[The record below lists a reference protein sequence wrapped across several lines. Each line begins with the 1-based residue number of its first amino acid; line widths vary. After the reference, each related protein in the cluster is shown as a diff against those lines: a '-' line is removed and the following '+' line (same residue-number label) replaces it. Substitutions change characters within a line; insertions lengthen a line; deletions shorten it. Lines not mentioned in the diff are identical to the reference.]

1 MTFWQENYGFV
12 KDVYDFRLQK
22 YQEWMDNLEG
32 IVSKVMSPG
41 VQYTYKEFKNIQDSL
56 TSLTRD
62 LEKEG
67 MKEWLDMMLEKVSM
81 RVAADEG
88 TASSKDKEFKATEK
102 KKLQALIDRH
112 DKLMPPTQETQAKV
126 EIYARCYAYGDDI
139 TPCLKTLEE
148 MRHLSVKEIHPHNMN
163 MVEEQIEKAD
173 KVINTVESQRE
184 TYEELLKRGKKLLSN
199 PNKAPFLTELL
210 EKMENTW
217 KEANEQSKAR
227 HAMLCNSAKD
237 WEKYDEMRSAINAP
251 MEKIENEF
259 KRYRKFYDPTMGA
272 KKLTQ
277 KLAVWEEEKKKS
289 DEIVTTMKKCYN
301 TIIVLAGDDKKE
313 FLDKEVGEVEEKASI
328 MTKAKEKLDKLH
340 EYNAALTA
348 TVNHAYEFKEWAI
361 PVNEKLNHITTDPDM
376 SPEERVKDVLI
387 LQEQCTARFPEIEA
401 LANEYKDLIHEEDLE
416 KSETAKNTMTWWD
429 EAKVYITEVCEAVD
443 KEAGS
448 ISKDQRFYADYL
460 YGVKEIRPWMDTAE
474 AAVKEVL
481 PKPTSIDDCAALL
494 ESCTSFDALCG
505 ENKTKIEDAGKAREA
520 MEISS
525 NTENEVEPLTARWE
539 EVKKISVDRIEKV
552 QTLMTTWQD
561 LQTTTA
567 DLTTKMSIVP
577 SADDP
582 NLEELEKVFA
592 SMKDLFGKKKELL
605 TTI

>member
-1 MTFWQENYGFV
+1 V

-184 TYEELLKRGKKLLSN
+184 TYEELLKRGKKLLNN

-237 WEKYDEMRSAINAP
+237 WEKYDDCRASINAP
-251 MEKIENEF
+251 MEKIENEL
-259 KRYRKFYDPTMGA
+259 KRYRKFYDPVMGA
-272 KKLTQ
+272 KKLNQ
-277 KLAVWEEEKKKS
+277 KLAIWEDEKKKC
-289 DEIVTTMKKCYN
+289 DEIVTTMKKCYG

-313 FLDKEVGEVEEKASI
+313 FLDKEVTEVEEKAGI
-328 MTKAKEKLDKLH
+328 LTKAKEKLDKLF
-340 EYNAALTA
+340 EYNTALA
-348 TVNHAYEFKEWAI
+348 KAVNHSTELKEWAI
-361 PVNEKLNHITTDPDM
+361 PVNEKLNVITTDPDM
-376 SPEERVKDVLI
+376 SPEERVKEVLT
-387 LQEQCTARFPEIEA
+387 LQEACQLRFPEVAPLHDDYKA
-401 LANEYKDLIHEEDLE
+401 LIKDEDTE
-416 KSETAKNTMTWWD
+416 KSETAKNTMSAWED
-429 EAKVYITEVCEAVD
+429 NKVYLTEVCEAVD

-460 YGVKEIRPWMDTAE
+460 YGVKEIQPWMDGAE
-474 AAVKEVL
+474 AEVKKVL
-481 PKPTSIDDCAALL
+481 PKPASIEDCLALL
-494 ESCTSFDALCG
+494 ENCTSFDGLCG

-520 MEISS
+520 MEIPSS
-525 NTENEVEPLTARWE
+525 TANEVEPLTKRWE
-539 EVKKISVDRIEKV
+539 EVKKVAVERIEKV
-552 QTLMTTWQD
+552 QSLMTTWQD

-567 DLTTKMSIVP
+567 DLTTKMGTV
-577 SADDP
+577 SASDDP
-582 NLEELEKVFA
+582 KLDELEKVFGTV
-592 SMKDLFGKKKELL
+592 KELFEKKKELL
-605 TTI
+605 TAI